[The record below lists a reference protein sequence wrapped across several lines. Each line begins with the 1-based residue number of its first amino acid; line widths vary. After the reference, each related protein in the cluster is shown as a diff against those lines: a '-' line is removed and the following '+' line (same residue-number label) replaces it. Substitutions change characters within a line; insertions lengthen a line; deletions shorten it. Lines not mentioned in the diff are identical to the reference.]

1 MPATPEPAPALH
13 HVFVDF
19 ENIQEVDVSVLG
31 ARLVNFTI
39 LLGAKQT
46 KLDARLVERL
56 MEHAA
61 SVQLIRLASSGRNA
75 LDLTLAYYLG
85 RTVSAHPHAS
95 IHIISKDTGFDPLVE
110 HLQSRHIQ
118 ACRHDSFATL
128 PFSGKPRT
136 AAIKPKAPKAP
147 GTGPEDPLIR
157 ALGNLEK
164 ISPTRPKRKGTLVS
178 LVKTWLGKDA
188 TEADATALVER
199 LQQAGHIT
207 IGDKDALTYHL

>member
-19 ENIQEVDVSVLG
+19 ENIQEVDASVVG
-31 ARLVNFTI
+31 TRSVNFTI

-46 KLDARLVERL
+46 RLDAGLVEKL

-85 RTVSAHPHAS
+85 RTVSAHPSAS

-110 HLQSRHIQ
+110 HLRSRHIQ

-128 PFSGKPRT
+128 PFSGKPKT

-147 GTGPEDPLIR
+147 APEDPLFR
-157 ALGNLEK
+157 TLTNLEK